1 MDNSKEKRND
11 LRQTILAKRRQI
23 NEKESAQAGLSI
35 LKTIMKMDVFKRTVN
50 IASYISLSGELCTK
64 DMNEYF
70 MTRHHLCL
78 PYMVTGQKGKM
89 EFYSFKKGDDLVEN
103 RFHILE
109 PKNLPENFIS
119 EDEIDVIIVPLV
131 AFDNKGNRMGMG
143 GGYYDRMLKK
153 VRKDCL
159 IIGVAYEFQLVDE
172 LIVEEW
178 DMPMDIVITE
188 KKYYEFNK
196 QKIQI

>member
-1 MDNSKEKRND
+1 MDSSKEQRNL
-11 LRQTILAKRRQI
+11 LRQEILAKRRQLTA
-23 NEKESAQAGLSI
+23 KESAQAGLSI
-35 LKTIMKMDVFKRTVN
+35 LKTIMQMNVFKRTVN
-50 IASYISLSGELCTK
+50 VASYISLSGELCTQ

-89 EFYSFKKGDDLVEN
+89 DFYSFKKGDELVEN

-109 PKNLPENFIS
+109 PKNQPENLVS
-119 EDEIDVIIVPLV
+119 EDKIDVIIVPLV

-159 IIGVAYEFQLVDE
+159 VIGVAYEFQQVDE
-172 LIVEEW
+172 LLVEEW

-188 KKYYEFNK
+188 KNCYKFRK
-196 QKIQI
+196 KR

>member
-1 MDNSKEKRND
+1 MDSSKEQRNL
-11 LRQTILAKRRQI
+11 LRQEILAKRRQLSA
-23 NEKESAQAGLSI
+23 KESAQAGLSI
-35 LKTIMKMDVFKRTVN
+35 LKTIMQMNVFKRTVN
-50 IASYISLSGELCTK
+50 VASYISLSGELCTQ

-89 EFYSFKKGDDLVEN
+89 DFYSFKKGDELVEN

-109 PKNLPENFIS
+109 PKNQPENLVL
-119 EDEIDVIIVPLV
+119 EDKIDVIVVPLV

-159 IIGVAYEFQLVDE
+159 VIGVAYEFQQVDE
-172 LIVEEW
+172 LLVEEW

-188 KKYYEFNK
+188 KNCYEFRK
-196 QKIQI
+196 QR

>member
-1 MDNSKEKRND
+1 MDSSKEQRNL
-11 LRQTILAKRRQI
+11 LRQEILAKRRQLTA
-23 NEKESAQAGLSI
+23 KESAQAGLSI
-35 LKTIMKMDVFKRTVN
+35 LKTIMQMNVFKRTVN
-50 IASYISLSGELCTK
+50 VASYISLSGELCTQ
-64 DMNEYF
+64 DINEYF

-89 EFYSFKKGDDLVEN
+89 DFYSFKKGDELVEN

-109 PKNLPENFIS
+109 PKNQPENLVL
-119 EDEIDVIIVPLV
+119 EDKIDVIVVPLV

-159 IIGVAYEFQLVDE
+159 VIGVAYEFQQVDE
-172 LIVEEW
+172 LLVEEW

-188 KKYYEFNK
+188 KNCYEFRK
-196 QKIQI
+196 QR

>member
-1 MDNSKEKRND
+1 MDSSKEQRNL
-11 LRQTILAKRRQI
+11 LRQEILAKRRQLTA
-23 NEKESAQAGLSI
+23 KESAQAGLSI
-35 LKTIMKMDVFKRTVN
+35 LKTIMQMNVFKRTVN
-50 IASYISLSGELCTK
+50 VASYISLSGELCTQ

-89 EFYSFKKGDDLVEN
+89 DFYSFKKGDELVEN

-109 PKNLPENFIS
+109 PKNQPENLVL
-119 EDEIDVIIVPLV
+119 EDKIDVIVVPLV

-153 VRKDCL
+153 GRKDCL
-159 IIGVAYEFQLVDE
+159 VIGVAYEFQQVDK
-172 LIVEEW
+172 LLVEEW

-188 KKYYEFNK
+188 KNCYEFRK
-196 QKIQI
+196 QR

>member
-1 MDNSKEKRND
+1 MDSSKEQRNL
-11 LRQTILAKRRQI
+11 LRQEILAKRRQLTA
-23 NEKESAQAGLSI
+23 KESAQAGLSI
-35 LKTIMKMDVFKRTVN
+35 LKTIMQMNVFKRTVN
-50 IASYISLSGELCTK
+50 VASYISLSGELCTQ

-89 EFYSFKKGDDLVEN
+89 DFYSFKKGDELVEN

-109 PKNLPENFIS
+109 PKNQPENLVL
-119 EDEIDVIIVPLV
+119 EDKIDVIIVPLV

-159 IIGVAYEFQLVDE
+159 VIGVAYEFQLVDE
-172 LIVEEW
+172 LLVEEW

-188 KKYYEFNK
+188 KNCYEFRK
-196 QKIQI
+196 QR

>member
-1 MDNSKEKRND
+1 MDNSKEIRNA

-23 NEKESAQAGLSI
+23 TEKESAQAGHSI
-35 LKTIMKMDVFKRTVN
+35 LKTIVQMDVFKRTINV
-50 IASYISLSGELCTK
+50 ASYISLSGELCTK

-89 EFYSFKKGDDLVEN
+89 DFYSFKKGDVLVEN

-109 PKNLPENFIS
+109 PKNQPENLVL
-119 EDEIDVIIVPLV
+119 EDKIDVIVVPLV

-159 IIGVAYEFQLVDE
+159 VIGVAYEFQLVDD

-188 KKYYEFNK
+188 KNCYEFRK
-196 QKIQI
+196 QR

>member
-1 MDNSKEKRND
+1 MDSSKEQRNL
-11 LRQTILAKRRQI
+11 LRQEILAKRRQLTA
-23 NEKESAQAGLSI
+23 KESAQAGLSI
-35 LKTIMKMDVFKRTVN
+35 LKTIMQMNVFKRTVN
-50 IASYISLSGELCTK
+50 VASYISLSGELCTQ

-89 EFYSFKKGDDLVEN
+89 DFYSFKKGDELVEN

-109 PKNLPENFIS
+109 PKNQPEKLVL
-119 EDEIDVIIVPLV
+119 EDKIDVIIVPLV

-159 IIGVAYEFQLVDE
+159 VIGVAYEFQQVDE
-172 LIVEEW
+172 LLVEEW

-188 KKYYEFNK
+188 KNCYEFRK
-196 QKIQI
+196 QR

>member
-1 MDNSKEKRND
+1 MDSSKEQRNL
-11 LRQTILAKRRQI
+11 LRQEILAKRRQLTA
-23 NEKESAQAGLSI
+23 KESAQAGLSI
-35 LKTIMKMDVFKRTVN
+35 LKTIMQMNVFKRTVN
-50 IASYISLSGELCTK
+50 VASYISLSGELCTQ

-89 EFYSFKKGDDLVEN
+89 DFYSFKKGDELVEN

-109 PKNLPENFIS
+109 PKNQPENLVL
-119 EDEIDVIIVPLV
+119 EDKIDVIIVPLV

-159 IIGVAYEFQLVDE
+159 VIGVAYEFQQVDE
-172 LIVEEW
+172 LLVEEW
-178 DMPMDIVITE
+178 DMPMDIVITD
-188 KKYYEFNK
+188 KNCYEFRK
-196 QKIQI
+196 KR

>member
-1 MDNSKEKRND
+1 MDSSKEQRNL
-11 LRQTILAKRRQI
+11 LRQEILAKRRQLTA
-23 NEKESAQAGLSI
+23 KESAQAGLSI
-35 LKTIMKMDVFKRTVN
+35 LKTIMQMNVFKRTVN
-50 IASYISLSGELCTK
+50 VASYISLSGELCTQ

-89 EFYSFKKGDDLVEN
+89 DFYSFKKGDELVEN

-109 PKNLPENFIS
+109 PKNQPENLVL
-119 EDEIDVIIVPLV
+119 EDKIDVIIVPLV

-159 IIGVAYEFQLVDE
+159 VIGVAYEFQQVDE
-172 LIVEEW
+172 LLVEEW

-188 KKYYEFNK
+188 KNCYEFRK
-196 QKIQI
+196 QR

>member
-1 MDNSKEKRND
+1 MDSSKEQRNL
-11 LRQTILAKRRQI
+11 LRQEILAKRRQLTA
-23 NEKESAQAGLSI
+23 KESAQAGLSI
-35 LKTIMKMDVFKRTVN
+35 LKTIMQMNVFKRTVN
-50 IASYISLSGELCTK
+50 VASYISLSGELCTQ

-89 EFYSFKKGDDLVEN
+89 DFYSFKKGDELVEN

-109 PKNLPENFIS
+109 PKNQLENLVL
-119 EDEIDVIIVPLV
+119 EDKIDVIVVPLV

-159 IIGVAYEFQLVDE
+159 VIGVAYEFQQVDE
-172 LIVEEW
+172 LLVEEW

-188 KKYYEFNK
+188 KNCYEFRK
-196 QKIQI
+196 QR

>member
-1 MDNSKEKRND
+1 MDNSKEIRNS

-23 NEKESAQAGLSI
+23 TEKESAQAGHSI
-35 LKTIMKMDVFKRTVN
+35 LKTIVQMDVFKRTINV
-50 IASYISLSGELCTK
+50 ASYISLSGELCTK

-89 EFYSFKKGDDLVEN
+89 DFYSFKKGDVLVEN

-109 PKNLPENFIS
+109 PKNQQENLVS

-159 IIGVAYEFQLVDE
+159 VIGVAYEFQLVDD

-188 KKYYEFNK
+188 KNYYEFK
-196 QKIQI
+196 KRKILI

>member
-1 MDNSKEKRND
+1 MDSSKEQRNL
-11 LRQTILAKRRQI
+11 LRQEILAKRRQLTA
-23 NEKESAQAGLSI
+23 KETAQAGLSI
-35 LKTIMKMDVFKRTVN
+35 LKTIMQMNVFKRTVN
-50 IASYISLSGELCTK
+50 VASYISLSGELCTQ

-89 EFYSFKKGDDLVEN
+89 DFYSFKKGDELVEN

-109 PKNLPENFIS
+109 PKNQPENLVS
-119 EDEIDVIIVPLV
+119 EDKIDVIIVPLV

-159 IIGVAYEFQLVDE
+159 VIGVAYEFQLVDE
-172 LIVEEW
+172 LLVEEW

-188 KKYYEFNK
+188 KNCYEFRK
-196 QKIQI
+196 QR

>member
-1 MDNSKEKRND
+1 MDSSKEQRNL
-11 LRQTILAKRRQI
+11 LRQEILAKRRQLTA
-23 NEKESAQAGLSI
+23 KESAQAGLSI
-35 LKTIMKMDVFKRTVN
+35 LKTIMQMNVFKRTVN
-50 IASYISLSGELCTK
+50 VASYISLSGELCTQ

-89 EFYSFKKGDDLVEN
+89 DFYSFKKGDELVEN

-109 PKNLPENFIS
+109 PKNQPENLVL
-119 EDEIDVIIVPLV
+119 EDKIDVIVVPLV

-159 IIGVAYEFQLVDE
+159 VIGVAYELQQVDE
-172 LIVEEW
+172 LLVEEW

-188 KKYYEFNK
+188 KNCYEFRK
-196 QKIQI
+196 QR

>member
-1 MDNSKEKRND
+1 MDSSKEQRNL
-11 LRQTILAKRRQI
+11 LRQEILAKRRQLTA
-23 NEKESAQAGLSI
+23 KESAQAGLSI
-35 LKTIMKMDVFKRTVN
+35 LKTIMQMNVFKRTVN
-50 IASYISLSGELCTK
+50 VASYISLSGELCTQ

-89 EFYSFKKGDDLVEN
+89 DFYSFKKGDELVEN

-109 PKNLPENFIS
+109 PKNQPENLVL
-119 EDEIDVIIVPLV
+119 EDKIDVIVVPLV

-159 IIGVAYEFQLVDE
+159 VIGVAYEFQQVDE
-172 LIVEEW
+172 LLVEEW

-188 KKYYEFNK
+188 KNCYEFRK
-196 QKIQI
+196 KR

>member
-1 MDNSKEKRND
+1 MDSSKEQRNL
-11 LRQTILAKRRQI
+11 LRQEILAKRRQLTA
-23 NEKESAQAGLSI
+23 KESAQAGLSI
-35 LKTIMKMDVFKRTVN
+35 LKTIMQMNVFKRTVN
-50 IASYISLSGELCTK
+50 VASYISLSCELCTQ

-89 EFYSFKKGDDLVEN
+89 DFYSFKKGDELVEN

-109 PKNLPENFIS
+109 PKNQPENLVL
-119 EDEIDVIIVPLV
+119 EDKIDVIIVPLV

-159 IIGVAYEFQLVDE
+159 VIGVAYEFQQVDE
-172 LIVEEW
+172 LLVEEW

-188 KKYYEFNK
+188 KNCYEFRK
-196 QKIQI
+196 KR

>member
-1 MDNSKEKRND
+1 MDSSKEQRNL
-11 LRQTILAKRRQI
+11 LRQEILAKRRQLTA
-23 NEKESAQAGLSI
+23 KESAQAGLSI
-35 LKTIMKMDVFKRTVN
+35 LKTIMQMNVFKRTVN
-50 IASYISLSGELCTK
+50 VASYISLSGELCTQ

-89 EFYSFKKGDDLVEN
+89 DFYSFKKGDELVEN

-109 PKNLPENFIS
+109 PKNQPENLVL
-119 EDEIDVIIVPLV
+119 EDKIDVIVVPLV

-153 VRKDCL
+153 VRKDC
-159 IIGVAYEFQLVDE
+159 IVIGVAYEFQQVDE
-172 LIVEEW
+172 LLVEEW

-188 KKYYEFNK
+188 KNCYEFRK
-196 QKIQI
+196 QR

>member
-1 MDNSKEKRND
+1 MDSSKEQRNL
-11 LRQTILAKRRQI
+11 LRQEILAKRRQLTA
-23 NEKESAQAGLSI
+23 KESAQAGLSI
-35 LKTIMKMDVFKRTVN
+35 LKTIMQMNVFKRTVN
-50 IASYISLSGELCTK
+50 VASYISLSGELCTQ

-89 EFYSFKKGDDLVEN
+89 DFYSFKKGDELVEN

-109 PKNLPENFIS
+109 PKNQPENLVS
-119 EDEIDVIIVPLV
+119 EDKIDVIIVPLV

-159 IIGVAYEFQLVDE
+159 VIGVAYEFQQVDE
-172 LIVEEW
+172 LLVEEW

-188 KKYYEFNK
+188 KNCYEFRK
-196 QKIQI
+196 QR

>member
-1 MDNSKEKRND
+1 MDSSKEQRNL
-11 LRQTILAKRRQI
+11 LRQEILAKRRQLTA
-23 NEKESAQAGLSI
+23 KESAQAGLSI
-35 LKTIMKMDVFKRTVN
+35 LKTIMQMNVFKRTVN
-50 IASYISLSGELCTK
+50 VASYISLSGELCTQ

-89 EFYSFKKGDDLVEN
+89 DFYSFKKGDELVEN

-109 PKNLPENFIS
+109 PKNQPENLVL
-119 EDEIDVIIVPLV
+119 EDKIDVIVVPLV
-131 AFDNKGNRMGMG
+131 AFDNKGNRLGMG

-159 IIGVAYEFQLVDE
+159 VIGVAYEFQQVDE
-172 LIVEEW
+172 LLVEEW

-188 KKYYEFNK
+188 KNCYEFRK
-196 QKIQI
+196 QR

>member
-1 MDNSKEKRND
+1 MDSSKEQRNL
-11 LRQTILAKRRQI
+11 LRQEILAKRRQLTA
-23 NEKESAQAGLSI
+23 KESAQAGLSI
-35 LKTIMKMDVFKRTVN
+35 LKTIMQMNVFKRTVN
-50 IASYISLSGELCTK
+50 VASYISLSGELCTQ

-89 EFYSFKKGDDLVEN
+89 DFYSFKKGDELVEN

-109 PKNLPENFIS
+109 PKNQPENLVL
-119 EDEIDVIIVPLV
+119 EDKIDVIVVPLV
-131 AFDNKGNRMGMG
+131 AFDNKGNRIGMG

-159 IIGVAYEFQLVDE
+159 VIGVAYEFQQVDE
-172 LIVEEW
+172 LLVEEW

-188 KKYYEFNK
+188 KNCYEFRK
-196 QKIQI
+196 QR

>member
-1 MDNSKEKRND
+1 MDSSKEQRNL
-11 LRQTILAKRRQI
+11 LRQEILAKRRQLTA
-23 NEKESAQAGLSI
+23 KESAQAGLSI
-35 LKTIMKMDVFKRTVN
+35 LKTIMQMNVFKRTVN
-50 IASYISLSGELCTK
+50 VASYISLSGELCTQ

-89 EFYSFKKGDDLVEN
+89 DFYSFKKGDELVEN

-109 PKNLPENFIS
+109 PKNQPENLVL
-119 EDEIDVIIVPLV
+119 EDKIDVIIVPLV

-159 IIGVAYEFQLVDE
+159 VIGVAYEFQLVDE
-172 LIVEEW
+172 LLVEEW
-178 DMPMDIVITE
+178 DMPMDIVITD
-188 KKYYEFNK
+188 KNCYEFRK
-196 QKIQI
+196 KR

>member
-1 MDNSKEKRND
+1 MDSSKEHL
-11 LRQTILAKRRQI
+11 LRQEILAKRRQLTA
-23 NEKESAQAGLSI
+23 KESAQAGLSI
-35 LKTIMKMDVFKRTVN
+35 LKTIMQMNVFKRTVN
-50 IASYISLSGELCTK
+50 VASYISLSGELCTQ

-89 EFYSFKKGDDLVEN
+89 DFYSFKKGDELVEN

-109 PKNLPENFIS
+109 PKNQPENLVL
-119 EDEIDVIIVPLV
+119 EDKIDVIVVPLV

-159 IIGVAYEFQLVDE
+159 VIGVAYEFQQVDE
-172 LIVEEW
+172 LLVEEW

-188 KKYYEFNK
+188 KNCYEFRK
-196 QKIQI
+196 QR

>member
-1 MDNSKEKRND
+1 MDSAKEQRNS
-11 LRQTILAKRRQI
+11 LRQKILAKRRQVTA
-23 NEKESAQAGLSI
+23 KESAQAGLSI
-35 LKTIMKMDVFKRTVN
+35 LKTIMQMNVFKRTVN
-50 IASYISLSGELCTK
+50 VASYISLSGELCTQ

-78 PYMVTGQKGKM
+78 PFMVTGLKGKM
-89 EFYSFKKGDDLVEN
+89 DFYSFKKGDELVEN

-109 PKNLPENFIS
+109 PKNLPENLIS
-119 EDEIDVIIVPLV
+119 EDKIDVIIVPLV

-159 IIGVAYEFQLVDE
+159 VIGVAYEFQLVDE
-172 LIVEEW
+172 LLVEEW

-188 KKYYEFNK
+188 KNCYKFRV
-196 QKIQI
+196 

>member
-1 MDNSKEKRND
+1 MDSSKEQRNL
-11 LRQTILAKRRQI
+11 LRQEILAKRRQLTA
-23 NEKESAQAGLSI
+23 KESAQAGLSI
-35 LKTIMKMDVFKRTVN
+35 LKTIMQMNVFKRTVN
-50 IASYISLSGELCTK
+50 VASYISLSGELCTQ

-89 EFYSFKKGDDLVEN
+89 DFYSFKKGDELVEN

-109 PKNLPENFIS
+109 PKNQPENLVL
-119 EDEIDVIIVPLV
+119 EDKIDVIVVPLV

-159 IIGVAYEFQLVDE
+159 VIGVAYEFQQVDE
-172 LIVEEW
+172 LLVEEW

-188 KKYYEFNK
+188 KNCYEFRK
-196 QKIQI
+196 QR

>member
-1 MDNSKEKRND
+1 MDSSKEQRNL
-11 LRQTILAKRRQI
+11 LRQEILAKRRQLTA
-23 NEKESAQAGLSI
+23 KESAQAGLSI
-35 LKTIMKMDVFKRTVN
+35 LKTIMQMNVFKRTVN
-50 IASYISLSGELCTK
+50 VASYISLSGELCTK

-89 EFYSFKKGDDLVEN
+89 DFYSFKKGDELVEN

-109 PKNLPENFIS
+109 PKNQPENLVL
-119 EDEIDVIIVPLV
+119 EDKIDVIVVPLV

-159 IIGVAYEFQLVDE
+159 VIGVAYEFQQVDE
-172 LIVEEW
+172 LLVEEW

-188 KKYYEFNK
+188 KNCYEFRK
-196 QKIQI
+196 QR

>member
-1 MDNSKEKRND
+1 MDSSKEQRNL
-11 LRQTILAKRRQI
+11 LRQEILAIRRQLTA
-23 NEKESAQAGLSI
+23 KESAQAGLSI
-35 LKTIMKMDVFKRTVN
+35 LKTIMQMNVFKRTVN
-50 IASYISLSGELCTK
+50 VASYISLSGELCTQ

-89 EFYSFKKGDDLVEN
+89 DFYSFKKGDELVEN

-109 PKNLPENFIS
+109 PKNQPENLVL
-119 EDEIDVIIVPLV
+119 EDKIDVIVVPLV

-159 IIGVAYEFQLVDE
+159 VIGVAYEFQQVDE
-172 LIVEEW
+172 LLVEEW

-188 KKYYEFNK
+188 KNCYEFRK
-196 QKIQI
+196 QR

>member
-1 MDNSKEKRND
+1 MDSSKEQRNL
-11 LRQTILAKRRQI
+11 LRQEILAKRRQLTA
-23 NEKESAQAGLSI
+23 KESAQAGLSI
-35 LKTIMKMDVFKRTVN
+35 LKTIMQMNVFKRTVN
-50 IASYISLSGELCTK
+50 VASYISLSGELCTQ

-89 EFYSFKKGDDLVEN
+89 DFYSFKKGDELVEN

-109 PKNLPENFIS
+109 PKNQPENLVS
-119 EDEIDVIIVPLV
+119 EDKIDVIIVPLV

-159 IIGVAYEFQLVDE
+159 VIGVAYEFQQVDE
-172 LIVEEW
+172 LLVEEW

-188 KKYYEFNK
+188 KNCYEFRK
-196 QKIQI
+196 KR

>member
-1 MDNSKEKRND
+1 MDSSKEQRNL
-11 LRQTILAKRRQI
+11 LRQEILAIRRQLTA
-23 NEKESAQAGLSI
+23 KESAQAGLSI
-35 LKTIMKMDVFKRTVN
+35 LKTIMQMNVFKRTVN
-50 IASYISLSGELCTK
+50 VASYISLSGELCTQ

-89 EFYSFKKGDDLVEN
+89 DFYSFKKGDELVEN

-109 PKNLPENFIS
+109 PKNQPENLVS
-119 EDEIDVIIVPLV
+119 EDKIDVIIVPLV

-159 IIGVAYEFQLVDE
+159 VIGVAYEFQQVDE
-172 LIVEEW
+172 LLVEEW

-188 KKYYEFNK
+188 KNCYEFRK
-196 QKIQI
+196 KR

>member
-1 MDNSKEKRND
+1 MDSSKEQRNL
-11 LRQTILAKRRQI
+11 LRQEILAKRRQLTA
-23 NEKESAQAGLSI
+23 KESAQAGLSI
-35 LKTIMKMDVFKRTVN
+35 LKTIMQMNVFKRTVN
-50 IASYISLSGELCTK
+50 VASYISLSGELCTQ

-89 EFYSFKKGDDLVEN
+89 DFYSFKKGDELVEN

-109 PKNLPENFIS
+109 PKNQPENLVL
-119 EDEIDVIIVPLV
+119 EDKIDVIVVPLV

-159 IIGVAYEFQLVDE
+159 VIGVAYEFQQVDE
-172 LIVEEW
+172 LLVEEW
-178 DMPMDIVITE
+178 DMPMDIVITD
-188 KKYYEFNK
+188 KNCYEFRK
-196 QKIQI
+196 KR

>member
-1 MDNSKEKRND
+1 MDSAKEQRNS
-11 LRQTILAKRRQI
+11 LRQKILAKRRQVTA
-23 NEKESAQAGLSI
+23 KESAQAGLSI
-35 LKTIMKMDVFKRTVN
+35 LKNIMQMNVFKRTVN
-50 IASYISLSGELCTK
+50 VASYISLSGELCTQ

-78 PYMVTGQKGKM
+78 PFMVTGQKGKM
-89 EFYSFKKGDDLVEN
+89 DFYSFKKGDELVEN

-109 PKNLPENFIS
+109 PKNLPENLIS
-119 EDEIDVIIVPLV
+119 EDKIDVIIVPLV

-159 IIGVAYEFQLVDE
+159 VIGVAYEFQLVDE
-172 LIVEEW
+172 LLVEEW

-188 KKYYEFNK
+188 KNCYKFRV
-196 QKIQI
+196 

>member
-1 MDNSKEKRND
+1 MDSSKEQRNL
-11 LRQTILAKRRQI
+11 LRQEILAKRRQLTA
-23 NEKESAQAGLSI
+23 KESAQAGLSI
-35 LKTIMKMDVFKRTVN
+35 LKTIMQMNVFKRTVN
-50 IASYISLSGELCTK
+50 VASYISLSGELCTQ

-89 EFYSFKKGDDLVEN
+89 DFYSFKKGDELVEN

-109 PKNLPENFIS
+109 PKNQPENLVL
-119 EDEIDVIIVPLV
+119 EDKIDVIVVPLV

-159 IIGVAYEFQLVDE
+159 VIGVAYEFQLVDE
-172 LIVEEW
+172 LLVEEW

-188 KKYYEFNK
+188 KNCYEFRK
-196 QKIQI
+196 QR

>member
-1 MDNSKEKRND
+1 MDSSKEQRNL
-11 LRQTILAKRRQI
+11 LRQEILAKRRQLTA
-23 NEKESAQAGLSI
+23 KESAQAGLSI
-35 LKTIMKMDVFKRTVN
+35 LKTIMQMNVFKRTVN
-50 IASYISLSGELCTK
+50 VASYISLSGELCTQ

-89 EFYSFKKGDDLVEN
+89 DFYSFKKGDELVEN

-109 PKNLPENFIS
+109 PKNQPENLVS
-119 EDEIDVIIVPLV
+119 EDKIDVIIVPLV

-159 IIGVAYEFQLVDE
+159 VIGVAYEFQLVDE
-172 LIVEEW
+172 LLVEEW

-188 KKYYEFNK
+188 KNCYEFRK
-196 QKIQI
+196 KR

>member
-1 MDNSKEKRND
+1 MDSSKEQRNL
-11 LRQTILAKRRQI
+11 LRQEILAKRRQLTA
-23 NEKESAQAGLSI
+23 KESAQAGLSI
-35 LKTIMKMDVFKRTVN
+35 LKTIMQMNVFKRTVN
-50 IASYISLSGELCTK
+50 VASYISLSGELCTQ

-89 EFYSFKKGDDLVEN
+89 DFYSFKKGDELVEN

-109 PKNLPENFIS
+109 PKNQPENLVL
-119 EDEIDVIIVPLV
+119 EDKIDVIVVPLV

-159 IIGVAYEFQLVDE
+159 VIGVAYEFQLVDE
-172 LIVEEW
+172 LLVEEW
-178 DMPMDIVITE
+178 DMPMDIVITD
-188 KKYYEFNK
+188 KNCYEFRK
-196 QKIQI
+196 KR

>member
-1 MDNSKEKRND
+1 MDSSKEQRNL
-11 LRQTILAKRRQI
+11 LRQEILAKRRQLTA
-23 NEKESAQAGLSI
+23 KESAQAGLSI
-35 LKTIMKMDVFKRTVN
+35 LKTIMQMNVFKRTVN
-50 IASYISLSGELCTK
+50 VASYISLSGELCTQ

-89 EFYSFKKGDDLVEN
+89 DFYSFKKGDELVEN

-109 PKNLPENFIS
+109 PKNQPENLVS
-119 EDEIDVIIVPLV
+119 EDKIDVIVVPLV

-159 IIGVAYEFQLVDE
+159 VIGVAYEFQQVDE
-172 LIVEEW
+172 LLVEEW

-188 KKYYEFNK
+188 KNCYEFRK
-196 QKIQI
+196 QR